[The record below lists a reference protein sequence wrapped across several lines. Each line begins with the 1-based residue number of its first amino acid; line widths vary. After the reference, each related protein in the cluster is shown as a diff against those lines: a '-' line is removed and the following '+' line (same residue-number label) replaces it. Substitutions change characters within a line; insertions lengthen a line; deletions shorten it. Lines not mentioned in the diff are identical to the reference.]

1 MKTSASPFT
10 ALALAEQQLSTL
22 DAALLRRRL
31 KQTQSPCDV
40 EVSVAGRLLKAFCSN
55 DYLGFANHPQLIA
68 AMAEGAAQY
77 GVGSGAS
84 HLISGHSQAHDLLE
98 TELARTQAK
107 HIDDARALF
116 FCTGY
121 LANIT
126 AVTAL
131 AGLGLGLRAANPNA
145 GISIYSAK
153 LNHASLI
160 DGVKLAAA
168 QTKAAVHLFDHTN
181 LAHLTEMLQ
190 ADSAAHKLIVTD
202 GVFSMDGDL
211 APVTD
216 LLTIAKAHDAL
227 LIVDDAHGFGVLGK
241 YGHGILEHF
250 HIQSDRIVYI
260 GTLGKA
266 AGVSGAF
273 VCAHQTLMECLIQ
286 KGRPYIYSTAT
297 PPAIAHTVLAS
308 LHLIEGE
315 EGQARRTHL
324 NQLIAIWRQEMK
336 LHHWQASS
344 SMTPIQPLVLGS
356 NAAALFAS
364 KQLDEA
370 GYWIPAIRPPT
381 VPEGSARL
389 RITFSANHSTQ
400 AVRELISELQKI
412 EASVH
417 NASETKTV

>member
-1 MKTSASPFT
+1 MKSSTTPFT
-10 ALALAEQQLSTL
+10 ALALAQQQLDSL

-40 EVSVAGRLLKAFCSN
+40 AVTVGGRQLKAFCSN

-84 HLISGHSQAHDLLE
+84 HLISGHSLAHDLLE
-98 TELARTQAK
+98 TELARTQLE
-107 HIDDARALF
+107 HIHDARALF

-126 AVTAL
+126 AITAL
-131 AGLGLGLRAANPNA
+131 AGLGLQGVNQNA
-145 GISIYSAK
+145 GISIYSTK

-168 QTKAAVHLFDHTN
+168 QTKAAVHLFDHTK
-181 LAHLTEMLQ
+181 LADLNEMLQ
-190 ADSAAHKLIVTD
+190 ADSSAHKLIVTD

-211 APVTD
+211 APVAD
-216 LLTIAKAHDAL
+216 LLAIAEAHDAL

-241 YGHGILEHF
+241 YGHGILEHCQ
-250 HIQSDRIVYI
+250 IQSDRIVYI

-273 VCAHQTLMECLIQ
+273 VCAHKTLMECLIQ

-315 EGQARRTHL
+315 EGQARRVHL
-324 NQLIAIWRQEMK
+324 NQLIAIWHHELQ
-336 LHHWQASS
+336 LQHWQMSS

-356 NAAALFAS
+356 NAAALLAS
-364 KQLDEA
+364 QQLDEA

-400 AVRELISELQKI
+400 AVRELIAELQKI
-412 EASVH
+412 EASV
-417 NASETKTV
+417 NASGEMKAV

>member
-1 MKTSASPFT
+1 MKSSTTPFT
-10 ALALAEQQLSTL
+10 ALALAQQQLDSL

-40 EVSVAGRLLKAFCSN
+40 AVTVGGRQLKAFCSN

-68 AMAEGAAQY
+68 AMAEGAARY

-84 HLISGHSQAHDLLE
+84 HLISGHSLAHDLLE
-98 TELARTQAK
+98 TELARTQLE
-107 HIDDARALF
+107 HIHDARALF

-126 AVTAL
+126 AITAL
-131 AGLGLGLRAANPNA
+131 AGLGLQGVNQNA

-168 QTKAAVHLFDHTN
+168 QTKAAVHLFDHTK
-181 LAHLTEMLQ
+181 LADLNEMLQ
-190 ADSAAHKLIVTD
+190 ADSSAHKLIVTD

-211 APVTD
+211 APVAD
-216 LLTIAKAHDAL
+216 LLAIAEAHDAL

-241 YGHGILEHF
+241 YGHGILEHCQ
-250 HIQSDRIVYI
+250 IQSDRIVYI

-273 VCAHQTLMECLIQ
+273 VCAHKTLMECLIQ

-308 LHLIEGE
+308 LRLIEGE
-315 EGQARRTHL
+315 EGQARRAHL
-324 NQLIAIWRQEMK
+324 NQLIAIWHQE
-336 LHHWQASS
+336 LQLDHWQMSS
-344 SMTPIQPLVLGS
+344 SMMPIQPLVLGS
-356 NAAALFAS
+356 NAAALLAS
-364 KQLDEA
+364 QQLDEA

-400 AVRELISELQKI
+400 AVRELIAELQKI
-412 EASVH
+412 EASV
-417 NASETKTV
+417 NASGEMKAV

>member
-1 MKTSASPFT
+1 MKSSTTPFT
-10 ALALAEQQLSTL
+10 ALALAQQQLDTL
-22 DAALLRRRL
+22 DATLLRRRL

-40 EVSVAGRLLKAFCSN
+40 KVTVAGRLLKAFCSN
-55 DYLGFANHPQLIA
+55 DYLGFANHPRLIA
-68 AMAEGAAQY
+68 AMAEGAERY

-84 HLISGHSQAHDLLE
+84 HLISGHSLAHDLLE
-98 TELARTQAK
+98 TELARTQTE
-107 HIDDARALF
+107 HIHDARALF

-126 AVTAL
+126 AITAL
-131 AGLGLGLRAANPNA
+131 AGLGLQGVNQNA

-168 QTKAAVHLFDHTN
+168 QTKAAVHLFDHTK
-181 LAHLTEMLQ
+181 LADLNEMLH
-190 ADSAAHKLIVTD
+190 ADSSAHKLIVTD

-211 APVTD
+211 APVAD
-216 LLTIAKAHDAL
+216 LLAIAEAHDAL

-241 YGHGILEHF
+241 YGHGILEHYQ
-250 HIQSDRIVYI
+250 IQSDRIVYI

-273 VCAHQTLMECLIQ
+273 VCAHKTLMECLIQ

-315 EGQARRTHL
+315 EGQARRAHL
-324 NQLIAIWRQEMK
+324 NQLIAIWHQELQ
-336 LHHWQASS
+336 LHHWQITS

-356 NAAALFAS
+356 NAAALLAS
-364 KQLDEA
+364 QQLDEA

-400 AVRELISELQKI
+400 AVRELIAELQKI
-412 EASVH
+412 EASV
-417 NASETKTV
+417 NASGEMKAL

>member
-1 MKTSASPFT
+1 MKSSVRPFT
-10 ALALAEQQLSTL
+10 ALALAQEQLGTL

-40 EVSVAGRLLKAFCSN
+40 EVTVAGRLLKAFCSN
-55 DYLGFANHPQLIA
+55 DYLGFANHPQLVA
-68 AMAEGAAQY
+68 AMAEGAERY

-84 HLISGHSQAHDLLE
+84 HLISGHSLAHDLLE
-98 TELARTQAK
+98 TELAKTQLE
-107 HIDDARALF
+107 HIHDARALF

-126 AVTAL
+126 AITAL
-131 AGLGLGLRAANPNA
+131 AGLGLNAVNQSA

-168 QTKAAVHLFDHTN
+168 QTKASVHLFDHTK
-181 LAHLTEMLQ
+181 LADLNEMLQ
-190 ADSAAHKLIVTD
+190 ADSSAHKLIVTD

-211 APVTD
+211 APVAD
-216 LLTIAKAHDAL
+216 LLAIAEAHDAL

-241 YGHGILEHF
+241 YGHGILEYCQ
-250 HIQSDRIVYI
+250 IQSDRIVYI

-273 VCAHQTLMECLIQ
+273 VCAHKTLMECLIQ

-315 EGQARRTHL
+315 EGQARRAHL
-324 NQLIAIWRQEMK
+324 NQLIAIWHHELQ
-336 LHHWQASS
+336 LQHWQISS

-356 NAAALFAS
+356 NAAALSAS

-400 AVRELISELQKI
+400 AVRELIAELQKI
-412 EASVH
+412 EALVY
-417 NASETKTV
+417 ASSEMKAV

>member
-1 MKTSASPFT
+1 
-10 ALALAEQQLSTL
+10 L
-22 DAALLRRRL
+22 
-31 KQTQSPCDV
+31 
-40 EVSVAGRLLKAFCSN
+40 
-55 DYLGFANHPQLIA
+55 
-68 AMAEGAAQY
+68 
-77 GVGSGAS
+77 
-84 HLISGHSQAHDLLE
+84 QA
-98 TELARTQAK
+98 T
-107 HIDDARALF
+107 
-116 FCTGY
+116 
-121 LANIT
+121 
-126 AVTAL
+126 
-131 AGLGLGLRAANPNA
+131 NPNA

-160 DGVKLAAA
+160 DGIKLAAA

-181 LAHLTEMLQ
+181 LAQLKEMLQ
-190 ADSAAHKLIVTD
+190 ADSSAHKLIVTD

-211 APVTD
+211 APVAD
-216 LLTIAKAHDAL
+216 LLTIAKDHDAL

-250 HIQSDRIVYI
+250 QIQSDRIVYI

-273 VCAHQTLMECLIQ
+273 VCAHKTLMECLIQ

-315 EGQARRTHL
+315 EGQARRAHL
-324 NQLIAIWRQEMK
+324 NQLIAIWRQEMQ
-336 LHHWQASS
+336 LQSWQMSPS
-344 SMTPIQPLVLGS
+344 ITPIQPLVLGS

-364 KQLDEA
+364 KQLDDS

-389 RITFSANHSTQ
+389 RITFSANHTT
-400 AVRELISELQKI
+400 ATVRELISELQKI

-417 NASETKTV
+417 ASSETKPV